1 MRLGRKA
8 RILSILLVAFVLS
21 ISIHY
26 IWDMDQTQRVFS
38 SITKPDKAP
47 YYKISAVFDDNDMA
61 IRGEQ
66 RIYYENTS
74 NQNMKNIY
82 LHLYP
87 NAYRNNKTAPF
98 EASEMVR
105 AYPNGFDKGWIDIYS
120 VTEGNKK
127 ISYKAMGE
135 GSTNLRVTP
144 KTPIAPGTSIDIGI
158 DFELKLP
165 NSVGRMGYGENTV
178 NIANWYPI
186 LSVFDGNGWNLDPY
200 YPIGDPFY
208 SDVAEYE
215 ITMTIPEKYE
225 LATTGNILKISNK
238 DNKKI
243 YSISASNVRDF
254 AMVLSEDFTINRGNV
269 DGTEVISYTI
279 DGLKDKEALK
289 YGMDSLEIFN
299 RLFGKYPYEQLS
311 IVASDF
317 FIGGMEYPNLVM
329 IGQSLYERKENF
341 LLEYVIAHEV
351 AHQWWYGIVGN
362 NQITEPW
369 LDEALT
375 EYSTLMYF
383 EEKYGDKIEKEV
395 YEKMIEAQYKSFVG
409 KESNKEES
417 ILRSLNQFNN
427 SLEYSSIVYSKGA
440 MFIKE
445 LRDQMGDE
453 AFIKALREYFE
464 TYKFKNATTED
475 FYNIIQKNTDEDLKA
490 EFSKWLNSME

>member
-1 MRLGRKA
+1 MRLGRKV
-8 RILSILLVAFVLS
+8 RILSIVLVAFVLS
-21 ISIHY
+21 VSIHY
-26 IWDMDQTQRVFS
+26 IWDMDQTQRVFHTF
-38 SITKPDKAP
+38 TKTDKAQQ
-47 YYKISAVFDDNDMA
+47 YTINAVFDEENMML
-61 IRGEQ
+61 RGEQ
-66 RIYYENTS
+66 KTYYQNTS
-74 NQNMKNIY
+74 NKAIKDIY
-82 LHLYP
+82 FHLYA
-87 NAYRNNKTAPF
+87 NAFKNNNSAPF
-98 EASEMVR
+98 EPSEMVK
-105 AYPNGFDKGWIDIYS
+105 AYPNGFDEGWIKLNR
-120 VTEGNKK
+120 VMEGNKK
-127 ISYKAMGE
+127 VSHKVLGE
-135 GSTNLRVTP
+135 GNTNLRVTP
-144 KTPIAPGTSIDIGI
+144 NTPIKPGESIELTM

-186 LSVFDGNGWNLDPY
+186 LSVLDKNGWNLEPY
-200 YPIGDPFY
+200 YSIGDPFY
-208 SDVAEYE
+208 SDVAEYH

-225 LATTGNILKISNK
+225 LATTGNILKSSIK
-238 DNKKI
+238 DNKKTYRI
-243 YSISASNVRDF
+243 HANNVRDF
-254 AMVLSEDFTINRGNV
+254 TMILSENFIIDRGNV

-329 IGQSLYERKENF
+329 ISQSLYEINENF
-341 LLEYVIAHEV
+341 PLEYVIAHEV
-351 AHQWWYGIVGN
+351 AHQWWYGIIGN
-362 NQITEPW
+362 NEITEPW

-375 EYSTLMYF
+375 EYATLMYF

-395 YEKMIEAQYKSFVG
+395 YEQMIKAQYENFAVG
-409 KESNKEES
+409 SSKEEG
-417 ILRSLNQFNN
+417 ILRSLKEFD
-427 SLEYSSIVYSKGA
+427 SALEYSSIVYSKGA

-475 FYNIIQKNTDEDLKA
+475 FYSIIQKNTNKDLKD
-490 EFSKWLNSME
+490 EFSKWLNGEE